1 MPLWHI
7 YTPVG
12 AYSAE
17 DKKAL
22 SSALMSVYVDAG
34 LPKFYVNVLF
44 HEVAEEN
51 FYIGGEPRR
60 NFVRLVAEHIARHL
74 ATTELR
80 RHAMALFEAQI
91 APFVKDRGYD
101 WEMHVDETPFDLWQ
115 VQGLVPPLAESE
127 GEAVG
132 SREPARPLR
141 ARLTISA
148 ASGGVARSVLQMFR
162 LRDPAQRLTD
172 KQLGR
177 KL

>member
-17 DKKAL
+17 DKKAM
-22 SSALMSVYVDAG
+22 SAALMSVYVDAG

-51 FYIGGEPRR
+51 FYIGAEPRN

-74 ATTELR
+74 PTTEHR

-91 APFVKDRGYD
+91 APFVRDRGYD
-101 WEMHVDETPFDLWQ
+101 WEMHVDETLFDFWQ

-127 GEAVG
+127 GEKQWV
-132 SREPARPLR
+132 RENRPVPHER
-141 ARLTISA
+141 
-148 ASGGVARSVLQMFR
+148 V
-162 LRDPAQRLTD
+162 
-172 KQLGR
+172 
-177 KL
+177 